1 MHPGPRALLP
11 RAHLERSRR
20 ARAAE
25 ARPQASSLPSC
36 RCSWPSG
43 IGHRVDGCPSGWPW
57 TVWHAAAPSVR
68 LRRASHLR
76 VCSLRP
82 RRATAKMAVVKTC
95 GEGCAGGAG
104 GGEGMWARPRL
115 RVGAWARS
123 AGRGARG
130 RGVPRLPPYRGD
142 PTARVEVV
150 LTLWAGERLVPSS
163 GRPWRRWSYC
173 YY

>member
-1 MHPGPRALLP
+1 
-11 RAHLERSRR
+11 
-20 ARAAE
+20 
-25 ARPQASSLPSC
+25 
-36 RCSWPSG
+36 
-43 IGHRVDGCPSGWPW
+43 
-57 TVWHAAAPSVR
+57 
-68 LRRASHLR
+68 
-76 VCSLRP
+76 
-82 RRATAKMAVVKTC
+82 MAVVKTC
-95 GEGCAGGAG
+95 GEGCAGGAD
-104 GGEGMWARPRL
+104 GGEGAVGAVGARRPVVRVRQRTLGYEGGCKGMWARPRL

-150 LTLWAGERLVPSS
+150 LTLWAGVRLVPSS